1 MTISGLCGWLCAG
14 VVSVSAAAC
23 GGGENKSQA
32 PAAPPAAVAPAA
44 SAPTSAA
51 APAHTDNRCPLT
63 VEQATA
69 VTGVPMTPTAGAC
82 NFFPANGRDVPHVFY
97 VLQNPMVCASIKP
110 TDLGFTEPVAV
121 PAGAAYVRDQLDGA
135 HVLVCPENARAF
147 DIVVDIRNDKPRNRE
162 AAISLAKQVLAGR

>member
-1 MTISGLCGWLCAG
+1 MTISGLGWLCAG
-14 VVSVSAAAC
+14 IVSVSVAAC
-23 GGGENKSQA
+23 GGGENKPQA
-32 PAAPPAAVAPAA
+32 PAATPAAAAA
-44 SAPTSAA
+44 SAPTSAP

-63 VEQATA
+63 VEQAAA
-69 VTGVPMTPTAGAC
+69 VTGVPMTLTEGAC
-82 NFFPANGRDVPHVFY
+82 TFFPANGRDVPHVFY

-110 TDLGFTEPVAV
+110 SELGFTEPVAV

-147 DIVVDIRNDKPRNRE
+147 DVVVDIRNDKPRNRE